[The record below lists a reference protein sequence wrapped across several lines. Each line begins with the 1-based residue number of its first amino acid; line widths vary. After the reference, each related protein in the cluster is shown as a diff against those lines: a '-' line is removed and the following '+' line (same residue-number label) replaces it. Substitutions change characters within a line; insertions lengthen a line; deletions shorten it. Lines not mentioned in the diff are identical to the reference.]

1 MRHVLIAA
9 VLLAGVVAVFAP
21 LRDHDFVDYDDPVW
35 VTKLAPGL
43 SRAGF
48 HHACCEEVVGNWIP
62 TTALWMLGERAL
74 HGGSARGFLLGNLAL
89 HALTTLLLYA
99 LLVRTTGAALP
110 SAFTAAVFGWHPLHV
125 ESVAWISQRKDVL
138 CALFWMLALLAH
150 TRGRRLATLAAAAA
164 ALGAKPMA
172 VTLPFTLVLFEWW
185 PLRRLA
191 ASERTGLPTA
201 AALARSLRAKWPE
214 LALAALFSAVA
225 YRVQSATG
233 AVAASDALPF
243 PVRVANA
250 VDSLWAYLADVV
262 WPYGLAAFYPHPTSV
277 PSPGWTALGAV
288 ALVALTGLLL
298 RAARRAPEAAV
309 GWLWFLG
316 TLVPVLGFV
325 QVGLQARA
333 DRYTYVPLIGLAFGV
348 AFPCARWAA
357 ARPAR
362 GSALA
367 AAACAG
373 LVALGVA
380 ARQQVHTWR
389 DSLSLYARAAAVG
402 PPSAFAQLGL
412 GRALRRAGHEDE
424 AMAALR
430 EAVRLDPALA
440 TPHFELAELY
450 AERGDLEL
458 AISRQRD
465 VVRLAPD
472 DPRYAVRLGQ
482 WLLQAGRA
490 GEASDVLARADAL
503 LDAETASPAL
513 RRLHALLS
521 ARAAL
526 ANADLEAA
534 RRHVDRL
541 LALDPDSAPGRAL
554 REAVDEAVRRSG
566 EPPGGPA
573 THAQRGDR

>member
-21 LRDHDFVDYDDPVW
+21 LRDHEFVDYDDPVW
-35 VTKLAPGL
+35 VTKLAPGW
-43 SRAGF
+43 SRAGIAN
-48 HHACCEEVVGNWIP
+48 ACCGEVVGNWIP

-89 HALTTLLLYA
+89 HALATLLLYFVLA
-99 LLVRTTGAALP
+99 RSTGAPWP

-138 CALFWMLALLAH
+138 CAVFWMLALALH
-150 TRGRRLATLAAAAA
+150 TRALERPSPGRRAATFAAVAL

-172 VTLPFTLVLFEWW
+172 VTLPFALVLFEWW
-185 PLRRLA
+185 PLRRLET
-191 ASERTGLPTA
+191 SPRTGLPIA
-201 AALARSLRAKWPE
+201 SALARSLRAKAPE

-233 AVAASDALPF
+233 AVAASEALPF

-250 VDSLWAYLADVV
+250 VDSVWAYLADAF
-262 WPYGLAAFYPHPTSV
+262 WPRGLSAFYPHSIAIA
-277 PSPGWTALGAV
+277 SPAATALGAA
-288 ALVALTGLLL
+288 ALLAVTALLL
-298 RAARRAPEAAV
+298 RGARRAPAAAA

-333 DRYTYVPLIGLAFGV
+333 DRYTYVPLVGVAFGV
-348 AFPCARWAA
+348 AFPCWALVAERPRAR
-357 ARPAR
+357 R
-362 GSALA
+362 ALA
-367 AAACAG
+367 AAACAA
-373 LVALGVA
+373 LLALGVA
-380 ARQQVHTWR
+380 AREQVHTWR

-412 GRALRRAGHEDE
+412 GRALRRAGREEE
-424 AMAALR
+424 AIAALR
-430 EAVRLDPALA
+430 EAARLDPSLA

-450 AERGDLEL
+450 AERGDLDL
-458 AISRQRD
+458 AIGRQRD

-472 DPRYAVRLGQ
+472 DARYAVRLGQ

-490 GEASDVLARADAL
+490 GEAGDVLERARPLLEDAS
-503 LDAETASPAL
+503 ASPAL

-526 ANADLEAA
+526 ASGDLDRA
-534 RRHVDRL
+534 RRHVDAL
-541 LALDPDSAPGRAL
+541 LALEPGSVPGRAL
-554 REAVDEAVRRSG
+554 RDVLERAARRSST
-566 EPPGGPA
+566 P
-573 THAQRGDR
+573 